1 MVELSDLVIGI
12 AWRWGNIGGRGGMRM
27 PTVKDVEPGEPELD
41 LPGAER
47 EPVGRIIHDERGNA
61 IWKWF
66 GDTSSSG
73 TGTGSGVLKHLNP
86 DDLEVEGQA
95 DEAITSRT
103 LDPGGGYDPY
113 NQTRRGPTRR

>member
-1 MVELSDLVIGI
+1 
-12 AWRWGNIGGRGGMRM
+12 M
-27 PTVKDVEPGEPELD
+27 PTVKDVEPGEPELAEPVIPETD
-41 LPGAER
+41 LSGAER

-73 TGTGSGVLKHLNP
+73 TGSGVLKHLNP
-86 DDLEVEGQA
+86 DDLEVEGKT